1 MTQEMNPKLDCFCS
15 ECDDF
20 VGLAGEIRTR
30 CYCDREKVQREFD
43 EKFEETSK
51 SLDLGANCFECGLNM
66 RPSDGSCVGDELYC
80 KDCYVDHSDLEDDFE
95 DQLDPTMRLIVND
108 LGRKNGIEFAPNAT
122 VKEMTLEV
130 LKKMLNL

>member
-1 MTQEMNPKLDCFCS
+1 MTRTPEMNPKLDCFCS
-15 ECDDF
+15 ECDEF
-20 VGLAGEIRTR
+20 VGMSGEERIS
-30 CYCDREKVQREFD
+30 CDCDVV
-43 EKFEETSK
+43 EEDK
-51 SLDLGANCFECGLNM
+51 
-66 RPSDGSCVGDELYC
+66 
-80 KDCYVDHSDLEDDFE
+80 